1 MLTINLDG
9 FDTVETEYLI
19 LRKMNADDVDAL
31 FAIRT
36 NDYVLH
42 FIQKE
47 KADDKSVIVELIESI
62 NKNWEENNAITW
74 AITQKPNDLL
84 LGSIGFW
91 RIDKENHRAEIG
103 YALHPHYH
111 QQGIMQEALKKVI
124 TLGFEELNLHSIEAN
139 ILPENVASK
148 KLLINAGFVQE
159 AHFKENYYFDGAF
172 YDSVIL
178 SLVK

>member
-1 MLTINLDG
+1 MLTINLNG
-9 FDTVETEYLI
+9 LERLETEGLV

-36 NDYVLH
+36 NDDVLH

-47 KADDKSVIVELIESI
+47 KASSKSAMVELIENI

-74 AITQKPNDLL
+74 AITQKPNDVLI
-84 LGSIGFW
+84 GSIGFW

-103 YALHPHYH
+103 YALHPDYH
-111 QQGIMQEALKKVI
+111 QRGIMQEALKKVI
-124 TLGFEELNLHSIEAN
+124 TIGFDELYIHSIEAN
-139 ILPENVASK
+139 ILPENIASK
-148 KLLINAGFVQE
+148 KLLTNAGFVQE
-159 AHFKENYYFDGAF
+159 AHFKENYYFNGGF